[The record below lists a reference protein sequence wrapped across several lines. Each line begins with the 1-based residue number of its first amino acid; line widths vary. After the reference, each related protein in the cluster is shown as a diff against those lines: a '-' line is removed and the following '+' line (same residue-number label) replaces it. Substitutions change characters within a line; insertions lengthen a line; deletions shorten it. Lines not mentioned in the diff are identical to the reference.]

1 MNENKDISHFSV
13 PKGYFEDFEKNLFS
27 KLQEEKFPKS
37 AGFNVPQHYFESL
50 EDRIL
55 KKVALEKKEVKIF
68 KLFPKRYVAYAASIA
83 ALLLFSLLIFN
94 NPDINGLEKIDIA
107 SIDQYINEGSLDLNI
122 YEVYEFLE
130 DENLS
135 QFSITNMDFSDKML
149 EDYIMENMD

>member
-13 PKGYFEDFEKNLFS
+13 PNGYFEDFEKNLFL

-37 AGFNVPQHYFESL
+37 TGFKVPQYYFESL

-55 KKVALEKKEVKIF
+55 KKITPEKKEVKVF
-68 KLFPKRYVAYAASIA
+68 NLFPKRYVAYAASVA
-83 ALLLFSLLIFN
+83 AILLVSLLIIN
-94 NPDINGLEKIDIA
+94 KQEINGLEKIDIA
-107 SIDQYINEGSLDLNI
+107 IIDRYINEGSLDLNI

-135 QFSITNMDFSDKML
+135 QNSINDIEISDTLL
-149 EDYIMENMD
+149 ENYILENLD